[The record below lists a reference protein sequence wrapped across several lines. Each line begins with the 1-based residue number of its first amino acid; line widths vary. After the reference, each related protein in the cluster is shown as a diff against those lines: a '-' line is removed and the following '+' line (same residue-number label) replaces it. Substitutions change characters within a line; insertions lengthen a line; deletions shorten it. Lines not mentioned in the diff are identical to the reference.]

1 LPVGNTLILAG
12 RQLARPGEVEQVTG
26 EDAESEWRSEVAD
39 ISGISLTRLAELTGD
54 EESSLARSLRRLT
67 DELANPD
74 EPIAG
79 FNSAL

>member
-1 LPVGNTLILAG
+1 M
-12 RQLARPGEVEQVTG
+12 TG
-26 EDAESEWRSEVAD
+26 EDAESEWRSEVVD
-39 ISGISLTRLAELTGD
+39 ISGISLPRLAELTGD

>member
-1 LPVGNTLILAG
+1 VAG
-12 RQLARPGEVEQVTG
+12 QE
-26 EDAESEWRSEVAD
+26 AEPEWRSEVVD
-39 ISGISLTRLAELTGD
+39 ISGLPLTRLATLIDGD
-54 EESSLARSLRRLT
+54 DSPLAQSLRRLS

>member
-1 LPVGNTLILAG
+1 M
-12 RQLARPGEVEQVTG
+12 TG
-26 EDAESEWRSEVAD
+26 ENAESEWRSEVVD
-39 ISGISLTRLAELTGD
+39 ISGVSLTRLAELTD
-54 EESSLARSLRRLT
+54 EESSSLARSLRRLT